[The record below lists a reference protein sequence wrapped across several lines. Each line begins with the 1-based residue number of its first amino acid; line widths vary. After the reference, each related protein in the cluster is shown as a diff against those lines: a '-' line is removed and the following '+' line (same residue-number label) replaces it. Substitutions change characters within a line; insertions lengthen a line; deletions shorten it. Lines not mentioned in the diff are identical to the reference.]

1 MILKWYYGMY
11 KENQLVINTKKNEV
25 IFACLLYSLVFTN
38 DIITFHPSESQ
49 NHDINDLILQWM
61 NN

>member
-1 MILKWYYGMY
+1 MY
-11 KENQLVINTKKNEV
+11 KDNQFVINTKKNEL
-25 IFACLLYSLVFTN
+25 ICACLTYSLVFTN

-49 NHDINDLILQWM
+49 NHDINDLTLQRR